1 MIKKEEL
8 ENTTRYRTASGKQL
22 FDVLETDLLSTEEFR
37 GFLKA
42 NIYKYLHRYQ
52 HKNGTD
58 DLRKIKVY
66 VDRLITLED
75 QNNEI

>member
-22 FDVLETDLLSTEEFR
+22 FDVLESDLLSTEEFR

-75 QNNEI
+75 KHNEV